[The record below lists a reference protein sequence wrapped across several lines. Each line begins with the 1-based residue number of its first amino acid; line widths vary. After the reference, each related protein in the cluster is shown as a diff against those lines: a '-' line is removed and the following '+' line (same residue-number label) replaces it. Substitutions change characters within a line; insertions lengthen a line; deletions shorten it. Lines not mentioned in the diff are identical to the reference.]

1 MERLTTSEITKNLSA
16 LGPPTPHNIGYVR
29 SFLTSRRIQRLMK
42 AERRRLAK
50 AQLKNKNKNK

>member
-16 LGPPTPHNIGYVR
+16 LGPPTPQHIGYVR
-29 SFLTSRRIQRLMK
+29 SFFNSRMIRRMMK